1 MSEWINDFNGIA
13 IKFNDRL
20 IQIKTDAALFDY
32 LAQKGNGSLEIA
44 EYVLKK
50 YQELHQK
57 ELDIQRDSIAIEILA
72 HVYSDRL
79 GTLIMG
85 LESKIPNKEKNPLL
99 LLSEGYLKEL
109 RKHTE
114 VIDIGE
120 RSIDSNRK
128 IWDGFVPY
136 KQLIFGILNHN
147 A

>member
-1 MSEWINDFNGIA
+1 MTIWHKKEW
-13 IKFNDRL
+13 L
-20 IQIKTDAALFDY
+20 P
-32 LAQKGNGSLEIA
+32 EIA
-44 EYVLKK
+44 EYVLKISGTPSK
-50 YQELHQK
+50 RTGYPK
-57 ELDIQRDSIAIEILA
+57 DSIAIEILA